1 MLRSLDI
8 KNVAV
13 IENLNIEFKN
23 GLTVLTGETGAG
35 KSIIIDSIN
44 MILGSRTNKTLVRYG
59 APKAFV
65 SALFDYDERFA
76 DLFGELGIPCDDGI
90 IISRSMS
97 ADGKSVARINGVM
110 VPLNVLRDVAARLV
124 NIHGQQD
131 NQAIL
136 NDAEHIV
143 FLDEYAQNAELL
155 EEYAQKYS
163 QAKELKKRLDELKTD
178 EEEKLRRI
186 DMLSFQVDEIEKADL
201 KSGEKESLLEERD
214 IVANSAKIAEGVSAA
229 YSALYENERSSAYDE
244 ISLAADALEGISGYE
259 KNISELY
266 SRICD
271 VKYAIEDI
279 VHELRGINPEYDE
292 NYLNEIEERLNTI
305 TKLEKKYGGSYE
317 SVKEFYENASAELI
331 TLQNSDEAA
340 AKLEKELS
348 AKKDE
353 LKRIGEEIYLNRKA
367 AGERLS
373 KAVERELSDLDM
385 EKAKFSVLIEH
396 RDVFLKNG
404 MDEVKFIISTN
415 PSEPMKPLTKIASG
429 GELSRTMLAIK
440 TVLAECDSTDTL
452 IFDEIDTGV
461 SGKAAQKIAAKLWS
475 LGRGRQVIC
484 ISHQPQPAAFADNH
498 YYIEKTIYEDSA
510 RTSVRELSERERE
523 LEVAR
528 ITDGADIT
536 ETALTHASEMIAVA
550 GKKKKTLE
558 SVNRNGE

>member
-13 IENLNIEFKN
+13 IENLNIEFKS

-59 APKAFV
+59 ASKAFV
-65 SALFDYDERFA
+65 SAFFDADKRFDALFEDW
-76 DLFGELGIPCDDGI
+76 GIQQEDGI

-97 ADGKSVARINGVM
+97 ADGKSIARINGVM
-110 VPLNVLRDVAARLV
+110 VPLNVLRDIAASLV

-136 NDAEHIV
+136 NDSEHIG
-143 FLDEYAQNAELL
+143 FLDEYAGCAELL
-155 EEYAQKYS
+155 SDYGEKYAQ
-163 QAKELKKRLDELKTD
+163 ARDLKKRLDALKTD

-186 DMLSFQVDEIEKADL
+186 DMLSFQIDEIEKADL
-201 KSGEKESLLEERD
+201 KSGEKERLLEERD
-214 IVANSAKIAEGVSAA
+214 IAANSAKIVAGVSAA
-229 YSALYENERSSAYDE
+229 YSALYENDRASAYDE
-244 ISLAADALEGISGYE
+244 ISVAADALSEISGYE
-259 KNISELY
+259 KNIAELY
-266 SRICD
+266 SRLTD
-271 VKYAIEDI
+271 VKYAVEDI
-279 VHELRGINPEYDE
+279 VHELRGINPEFDE

-305 TKLEKKYGGSYE
+305 TKIEKKYGGDYE
-317 SVKEFYENASAELI
+317 AVTEFYENAVNELL
-331 TLQNSDEAA
+331 TLKNSDEATEN
-340 AKLEKELS
+340 LEKELS
-348 AKKDE
+348 DKKNE
-353 LKRIGEEIYLNRKA
+353 LKHVGEAIYLKRKT
-367 AGERLS
+367 AGEKLS
-373 KAVERELSDLDM
+373 RAIEKELADLDM
-385 EKAKFSVLIEH
+385 EKAKFSVFLEH
-396 RDVFLKNG
+396 KDVFLKNG
-404 MDEVKFIISTN
+404 MDEVKFMISTN
-415 PSEPMKPLTKIASG
+415 PGEPAKPLTKIASG

-475 LGRGRQVIC
+475 LGKNRQVIC

-498 YYIEKTIYEDSA
+498 YYIEKTVDKDSA
-510 RTSVRELSERERE
+510 RTSVRELSDSERE

-536 ETALTHASEMIAVA
+536 ETSLTHASEMIAVA
-550 GKKKKTLE
+550 RKRKSEL
-558 SVNRNGE
+558 

>member
-13 IENLNIEFKN
+13 IENLNIEFKG

-59 APKAFV
+59 ASKAFV
-65 SALFDYDERFA
+65 SAFFDADKRFDALFED
-76 DLFGELGIPCDDGI
+76 LGIQQEDGI

-97 ADGKSVARINGVM
+97 ADGKSIARINGVM
-110 VPLNVLRDVAARLV
+110 VPLNVLRDIAASLV

-136 NDAEHIV
+136 NDSEHIG
-143 FLDEYAQNAELL
+143 FLDEYAGCAELL
-155 EEYAQKYS
+155 SDYGEKYAQ
-163 QAKELKKRLDELKTD
+163 ARDLKKRLDALKTD

-186 DMLSFQVDEIEKADL
+186 DMLRFQIDEIEKADL
-201 KSGEKESLLEERD
+201 KSGEKERLLEERD
-214 IVANSAKIAEGVSAA
+214 IAANSAKIVAGVSAA
-229 YSALYENERSSAYDE
+229 YSALYENDRASAYDE
-244 ISLAADALEGISGYE
+244 ISVAADALSEISGYE
-259 KNISELY
+259 KNIAELY
-266 SRICD
+266 SRLTD
-271 VKYAIEDI
+271 VKYAVEDI
-279 VHELRGINPEYDE
+279 VHELRGINPEFDE

-305 TKLEKKYGGSYE
+305 TKIEKKYGGDYE
-317 SVKEFYENASAELI
+317 AVTEFYENAANELL
-331 TLQNSDEAA
+331 TLKNSDEAA
-340 AKLEKELS
+340 ENLEKELS
-348 AKKDE
+348 DKKNE
-353 LKRIGEEIYLNRKA
+353 LKHVGEAIYLKRKT
-367 AGERLS
+367 AGEKLS
-373 KAVERELSDLDM
+373 RAIEKELADLDM
-385 EKAKFSVLIEH
+385 EKAKFSVFLEH
-396 RDVFLKNG
+396 KDVFLKNG
-404 MDEVKFIISTN
+404 MDEVKFMISTN
-415 PSEPMKPLTKIASG
+415 PGEPAKPLTKIASG

-475 LGRGRQVIC
+475 LGKNRQVIC

-498 YYIEKTIYEDSA
+498 YYIEKTVDKDSA
-510 RTSVRELSERERE
+510 RTSVRELSDAERE

-536 ETALTHASEMIAVA
+536 ETSLTHASEMIAVA
-550 GKKKKTLE
+550 RKRKSEL
-558 SVNRNGE
+558 